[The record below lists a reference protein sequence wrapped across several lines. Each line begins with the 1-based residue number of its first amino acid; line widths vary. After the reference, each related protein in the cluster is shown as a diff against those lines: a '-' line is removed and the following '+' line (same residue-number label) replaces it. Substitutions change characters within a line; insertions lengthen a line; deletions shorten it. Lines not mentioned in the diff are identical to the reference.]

1 MLNFAVV
8 LGNFEKMYNNK
19 KRSIYLPIVLA
30 LVLIIGFVLGASLV
44 KVNSLNQNISI
55 LRNLQSKGYDPV
67 NDVIGYIQQDYVDS
81 VDVSKLKQYAVEGV
95 LRNLDPHSQYI
106 SAEEFNEVNEPLQG
120 NFDGIGVQFRIENDT
135 VYIINTIPGG
145 PSEKVGIRGGDRI
158 IKVEGKLIAGV
169 KVENRDVMKLLKG
182 ERGTKV
188 NVSIYRK
195 GVKNLI
201 DFKITRDVI
210 PTYSIDISF
219 MPSPGTGYIK
229 LSKFSA
235 TTSKELSESLL
246 SLRSKGMK
254 QLVLDL
260 RGNSG
265 GFLKAAID
273 VADQFLPGN
282 DLIVYTEGYNRPKET
297 AYATSKGLFEQ
308 GKLIV
313 LIDEGSASSSE
324 IVAGALQDND
334 RATIIGRRSF
344 GKGLVQEQVSLP
356 DGSAIR
362 LTVARYYTPSGRSIQ
377 KPYEIGHGEEYE
389 SELYA
394 RMLHGEYE
402 SADSIKFNDSL
413 KYVTKGGKT
422 VYGGGGIMPD
432 VFIPVEKDERYQ
444 YYNSVLNKGII
455 HQFAFEFTDRN
466 RPALNRFKGFED
478 YNRRFV
484 INDAVLNEFSQYA
497 SKEGVQADKSGLAFS
512 RKEIT
517 NLLKALIARNLY
529 DDRGFYPIYLTTDK
543 TFNKAMLY
551 LENPVAVIK

>member
-1 MLNFAVV
+1 
-8 LGNFEKMYNNK
+8 MYNNK
-19 KRSIYLPIVLA
+19 KRSIYLPLVLA
-30 LVLIIGFVLGASLV
+30 AVLIIGFLLGASLV
-44 KVNSLNQNISI
+44 KVSSLNHNISI
-55 LRNLQSKGYDPV
+55 LRELQTQGYDPV
-67 NDVIGYIQQDYVDS
+67 NDVLGYIKQDYVDS
-81 VDVSKLKQYAVEGV
+81 VDVSKLKQYAVEGI
-95 LRNLDPHSQYI
+95 LQNLDPHSQFI
-106 SAEEFNEVNEPLQG
+106 PAEEFNEVNEPLLG

-135 VYIINTIPGG
+135 VYIINTVVGG
-145 PSEKVGIRGGDRI
+145 PSEKIGIRGGDRI
-158 IKVEGKLIAGV
+158 IKVDGKLIAGV
-169 KVENRDVMKLLKG
+169 KIENRDVMKLLKG

-210 PTYSIDISF
+210 PTYSIDIAF

-235 TTSKELSESLL
+235 TTSKELTEALL

-265 GFLKAAID
+265 GFLQAAID
-273 VADQFLPGN
+273 VADQFLPGQ
-282 DLIVYTEGYNRPKET
+282 DLIVYTKGHNRPKET
-297 AYATSKGLFEQ
+297 AYATSRGLFEK

-344 GKGLVQEQVSLP
+344 GKGLVQEQVTLP
-356 DGSAIR
+356 DNSAIR

-377 KPYEIGHGEEYE
+377 KPYQAGHGEEYE
-389 SELYA
+389 SELYE
-394 RMLHGEYE
+394 RMVRGEYE

-413 KYVTKGGKT
+413 KYVTKGGKV

-432 VFIPVEKDERYQ
+432 IFIPVDKDERYQ

-455 HQFAFEFTDRN
+455 HQFAFEYTDQN
-466 RPALNRFKGFED
+466 RSALNRFKNFD
-478 YNRRFV
+478 NFNKQFV
-484 INDAVLNEFSQYA
+484 IDNNILTEFTRYA
-497 SKEGVQADKSGLAFS
+497 NKEGVSVNQSGLDFAK
-512 RKEIT
+512 KEIT

-529 DDRGFYPIYLTTDK
+529 DDKGFYPIYLTTDK
-543 TFNKAMLY
+543 TYNKAIMHFK
-551 LENPVAVIK
+551 NPVADVHKNAGNGKN